1 MFFQSSTMVHVWSVL
16 ILIVVLL
23 LSCAPDLSQRVRD
36 YEETYNTH
44 DVERLMA
51 LYADDIRFEIT
62 DVWVKE
68 GKKAVRELAEW
79 DKATNMHMTISD
91 IKVSG
96 DTVTFNLVETNDWWR
111 LAGIGEVH
119 YVPCVM
125 VFRNCLI
132 SELRATM
139 IKESLDAYAKVW
151 PSIMSWA
158 SEHRSEE
165 LAELLPGGEFIYSAE
180 AARKWIV
187 LLQEWRGARMQ

>member
-1 MFFQSSTMVHVWSVL
+1 MFFHASTTVNAWSIMGFVT
-16 ILIVVLL
+16 VLL
-23 LSCAPDLSQRVRD
+23 VSCAPDLSQLVRD
-36 YEETYNTH
+36 YEATYNTH

-51 LYADDIRFEIT
+51 FYADDIRFEIAG
-62 DVWVKE
+62 VWVKK

-96 DTVTFNLVETNDWWR
+96 DTVTFNLVETNDWWEI
-111 LAGIGEVH
+111 AGIGGVH
-119 YVPCVM
+119 YEPSVM
-125 VFRNCLI
+125 IIRNGLI

-139 IKESLDAYAKVW
+139 TQASLDAYARVW

-165 LAELLPGGEFIYSAE
+165 LAELLPGGEFIYGME
-180 AARKWIV
+180 AAKKWLV
-187 LLQEWRGARMQ
+187 LLQEWRDAQLE